1 MRRALELAHRGRVGT
16 HPNPMVGAVLV
27 RDGVIVGEGWH
38 REYGGPHA
46 EAEALGAAG
55 EAARGATLYV
65 TLEPCA
71 HHGKTPPCADAVIAA
86 GVARVVY
93 AVADPTRDAGGGA
106 ARLREAGIDVAHGVE
121 SDAARTLNAAFFRI
135 HEGGAPFIALKLALS
150 MDGRI
155 AERLGVR
162 TAITGS
168 AAQAETHALRAAHDA
183 VLVGIG
189 TARIDDPLLTVRG
202 VTPHRAPVRVVVDT
216 EARLSPDSRLVT
228 TRAEAPVWL
237 VCAED
242 AETSRVRSLEDAGV
256 RILVAPRD
264 GRRVDLH
271 AARRLLGDAGLR
283 AILVEGG
290 AALASALL
298 EERLA
303 DRLYLFLAP
312 IFLGSAGVAGFH
324 LDEPVA
330 GWRHTSA
337 SRHGADLLLTL
348 DPATAPVEHT

>member
-1 MRRALELAHRGRVGT
+1 V
-16 HPNPMVGAVLV
+16 
-27 RDGVIVGEGWH
+27 
-38 REYGGPHA
+38 
-46 EAEALGAAG
+46 
-55 EAARGATLYV
+55 
-65 TLEPCA
+65 
-71 HHGKTPPCADAVIAA
+71 
-86 GVARVVY
+86 
-93 AVADPTRDAGGGA
+93 DAGGGA
-106 ARLREAGIDVAHGVE
+106 ARLREAGLDVAHGVE
-121 SDAARTLNAAFFRI
+121 GDAARTLNAAFFRI

-337 SRHGADLLLTL
+337 CVHGADLLLTL